1 MQATLARASYTTCR
15 RIHSAD
21 TRRPH
26 RLSRSTKLVVLVDHS
41 FSANVLLIISR
52 NNKTFLKINL
62 NHHLKIRAKIE
73 VREHLYCVSLRRR
86 VYTIVHHF
94 KNRERYWVSC
104 GKLRTNSQHHD
115 IVTTPF
121 QKAVAAKRFMSH
133 LQARNT
139 RYLK

>member
-1 MQATLARASYTTCR
+1 MQATLARDSYTTYR

-21 TRRPH
+21 TRCPH
-26 RLSRSTKLVVLVDHS
+26 RLSRSAKLVVLVDHS

-52 NNKTFLKINL
+52 NNKLFKNQFE
-62 NHHLKIRAKIE
+62 HHLKIRAKIE
-73 VREHLYCVSLRRR
+73 VREHLYRVSLRRR

-121 QKAVAAKRFMSH
+121 QKAVATKRFMSH

>member
-1 MQATLARASYTTCR
+1 MNSSQNCDKTNLAPLFLRPFKLLRNAFVHEFR
-15 RIHSAD
+15 RQM
-21 TRRPH
+21 
-26 RLSRSTKLVVLVDHS
+26 S
-41 FSANVLLIISR
+41 FTGKNGS
-52 NNKTFLKINL
+52 NL

-86 VYTIVHHF
+86 VYTIVHHS
-94 KNRERYWVSC
+94 KNRERYWVFC

-121 QKAVAAKRFMSH
+121 QKAVATKRFVSH

-139 RYLK
+139 RYLI